1 MVWSCETCVTRK
13 LVYFV
18 LINKCYLCVFANM
31 VIKSYKNDGLLFYK
45 KIFFYFNEAVGYV

>member
-1 MVWSCETCVTRK
+1 
-13 LVYFV
+13 VYFV